1 MRVKS
6 ERVILKD
13 MATSSLELSQTS
25 EVRAAARTEK
35 PQKALTHK
43 AYLNGFA
50 SLLDTVVKGGVM
62 AVVTPMILSGLG
74 SSMFGVWQILGRLI
88 TYMHAADGRPTQA
101 LKWVI
106 AHGAEVDD
114 DETKRR
120 HVGSAMG
127 VWLLFLPLLAV
138 ISSALIWVSPYIT
151 KVEPELYTT
160 IRFTC
165 ALLVVNFLLIQL
177 ISLPEAVLRGMNLG
191 YKRLGLQAS
200 LNIVGGALTV
210 GALYLGSGLI
220 GLAAAQAIL
229 SIVTGVFFL
238 IVVKKYVRW
247 FGVSRPKFADV
258 RSFLKL
264 SIWWFAWTTIH
275 KFLIGSDILVLG
287 MVASGTMVA
296 TYTLTGFAGLTLL
309 SVVTIVLGAVAPGL
323 GGVIGRKQF
332 DRLAALRLEMVGAS
346 WLLLAA
352 IGSTILLLNRSF
364 INLWVG
370 PAHYAGTW
378 TNLLI
383 VLMIVQLVF
392 IRNDAYIIDLMLE
405 MREKV
410 VMGFIAA
417 VISIGLSILLIPRM
431 GIAGMCLGMITGRLA
446 LTVSY
451 PFIINRYLGR
461 TWRPKLA
468 GAVRPGV
475 IMALM
480 FSGSAYLG
488 QRLLVDNWAIWFICS
503 ALSFGVALGLALVT
517 GLKAELRGLMIARF
531 MMLRSLFASR

>member
-1 MRVKS
+1 
-6 ERVILKD
+6 
-13 MATSSLELSQTS
+13 MAANRLEIATVS
-25 EVRAAARTEK
+25 EVQQVTSVQK

-62 AVVTPMILSGLG
+62 ALVTPLILNGLG
-74 SSMFGVWQILGRLI
+74 SSLFGVWQILGRLI

-114 DETKRR
+114 AETKRR

-138 ISSALIWVSPYIT
+138 ISGGLIWVSPYIT
-151 KVEPELYTT
+151 KVEPELYST

-165 ALLVVNFLLIQL
+165 ALLVINFLLIQL

-191 YKRLGLQAS
+191 YKRLGLQAG
-200 LNIVGGALTV
+200 LNVAGGGLTV

-220 GLAAAQAIL
+220 GLAAAQTIL
-229 SIVTGVFFL
+229 TIVTGVFFL
-238 IVVKKYVRW
+238 IVVKKYVAW
-247 FGVSRPKFADV
+247 FGVSRPTFAEV
-258 RSFLKL
+258 RSFLNL
-264 SIWWFAWTTIH
+264 SIWWFAWTAIQ

-287 MVASGTMVA
+287 MVASGTMVT

-332 DRLAALRLEMVGAS
+332 DRVAGLRLEMIGAS
-346 WLLLAA
+346 WLLLTA

-364 INLWVG
+364 ISLWVG
-370 PAHYAGTW
+370 KTYYAGTW

-383 VLMIVQLVF
+383 IMMIVQLIF
-392 IRNDAYIIDLMLE
+392 IRNDAYMIDLMLQ

-410 VMGFIAA
+410 VMGVIAA
-417 VISIGLSILLIPRM
+417 VVSIGLSILLIPRL
-431 GIAGMCLGMITGRLA
+431 GIAGMCLGMIIGRLA
-446 LTVSY
+446 LTVTY

-461 TWRPKLA
+461 TWKPRLV
-468 GAVRPGV
+468 GAIRPGV

-480 FSGSAYLG
+480 FAGSAYLG
-488 QRLLVDNWAIWFICS
+488 KVLLVDNWAIWFICS
-503 ALSFGVALGLALVT
+503 ALSFCVALGLALVA
-517 GLKAELRGLMIARF
+517 GLNAELRGLIMTRF